1 MKKKKKG
8 RGGIIAFTA
17 SFPHSLPKP
26 N

>member
-8 RGGIIAFTA
+8 RGGIMAFTA